1 MDRAPSARVGVDPPA
16 IGSTTAVLPIV
27 AAHNP
32 GLSRLF
38 HLAASAANQQ
48 QNLAHRLLS
57 QPDPEPPSRQDNAAA
72 AIVTFLRELARR
84 PAESVLSGRPCRS
97 LAPCSPCFIWSR
109 SGIRNSFNRNLA
121 PAHGLECI
129 MRLW

>member
-1 MDRAPSARVGVDPPA
+1 
-16 IGSTTAVLPIV
+16 LPIV

-48 QNLAHRLLS
+48 QRLAHQLLS

-72 AIVTFLRELARR
+72 AIVTFLRELARSR
-84 PAESVLSGRPCRS
+84 RNPPLVAARAGPSPPVSPVL
-97 LAPCSPCFIWSR
+97 I
-109 SGIRNSFNRNLA
+109 
-121 PAHGLECI
+121 
-129 MRLW
+129 